1 MRKGGACLLGI
12 SAVKND
18 SEGSTEV
25 SVRRLTSVV
34 WLEGVVVLVTLSLT
48 MSVALRGHLV
58 RVAGSRFMF
67 IPG

>member
-1 MRKGGACLLGI
+1 M
-12 SAVKND
+12 KND
-18 SEGSTEV
+18 GEGSTEV
-25 SVRRLTSVV
+25 SVRRLISVV

-48 MSVALRGHLV
+48 MSVTLRGHRV